1 MEMSSSSISPLAF
14 SLDNLKTS
22 ASSCRSPKSFR
33 KLLDATQGFLPF
45 QCLVCVWGH
54 QSRKSIRF
62 IFNHSFPV
70 EFVRWYLTEGV
81 LWRGPL
87 FLEWQRTNRAQF
99 SVDVWRRLAKRMDPD
114 ILENA
119 RRFNLKC
126 LLAGGTKTPR
136 VWIFFVMSMQSDKQC
151 RTFKSRFE
159 SVVPVLAKALQQAC
173 PRPLLTE
180 RETEILEL
188 RTMGKI
194 TKQIASMEGINV
206 RTVRAHLQGIK
217 KKLFTDDLLN
227 ATVIALRSGMI
238 RHTGLRRT
246 SSYSH

>member
-1 MEMSSSSISPLAF
+1 MAASSVSPLAF
-14 SLDNLKTS
+14 SLEQLKTS

-33 KLLDATQGFLPF
+33 KLLDATQGLLPF
-45 QCLVCVWGH
+45 QCLVCVWGYP
-54 QSRKSIRF
+54 SRKSIRF
-62 IFNHSFPV
+62 VFNHSFPV
-70 EFVRWYLTEGV
+70 EFVRWYLTKGV

-87 FLEWQRTNRAQF
+87 FLEWQRTNRSQV
-99 SVDVWRRLAKRMDPD
+99 SVDVWRRLAKRMDPE
-114 ILENA
+114 ILRNA

-126 LLAGGTKTPR
+126 LLAGGTKTQR
-136 VWIFFVMSMQSDKQC
+136 LWIFFVMSMRGEKQC
-151 RTFKSRFE
+151 RNFKRRFE
-159 SVVPVLAKALQQAC
+159 LVVPVLAKALQQAC

-206 RTVRAHLQGIK
+206 RTVRAHLQRIK

-227 ATVIALRSGMI
+227 ATVIALRSGMLAQ
-238 RHTGLRRT
+238 T
-246 SSYSH
+246 

>member
-1 MEMSSSSISPLAF
+1 MASNSVSPLTY
-14 SLDNLKTS
+14 SLQKLKTS

-33 KLLDATQGFLPF
+33 KLLKATQGFLPF
-45 QCLVCVWGH
+45 QCLVCVWGYP
-54 QSRKSIRF
+54 SRKSIRF

-70 EFVRWYLTEGV
+70 EFVRWYLTKGV

-87 FLEWQRTNRAQF
+87 FLEWQRTNRSQL
-99 SVDVWRRLAKRMDPD
+99 SVDVWRRLANRMDPE
-114 ILENA
+114 ILKNA

-136 VWIFFVMSMQSDKQC
+136 LWIFFVMSMRSEKQC
-151 RTFKSRFE
+151 RHFKSRFE
-159 SVVPVLAKALQQAC
+159 LVVPLLAKALQRAC

-206 RTVRAHLQGIK
+206 RTVRAHLQRIK

-227 ATVIALRSGMI
+227 ATVIALRSGMLAQ
-238 RHTGLRRT
+238 T
-246 SSYSH
+246 